1 VIIAKA
7 KELLLSNNDADAE
20 GIHKISHNYLN
31 CGSYFQMVTTGLV
44 TGIISLQQDA
54 ANQKK
59 KKRVVTQESRA
70 KKKVTLFPLM
80 KFVVLLFTNE
90 RNGCTYAV

>member
-1 VIIAKA
+1 MIIAKA

-59 KKRVVTQESRA
+59 KKRVVT
-70 KKKVTLFPLM
+70 
-80 KFVVLLFTNE
+80 
-90 RNGCTYAV
+90 